1 MQKAIPGGTPTAFV
15 LRADSIYAFPNPFSP
30 SFLVGFVACL
40 RAGCSVVELEAEM
53 PGSPCGDTARVLR
66 DASDLVTFRAQSSAV
81 AISTAPDC
89 CSAPGTAQKCLE
101 AEKQ

>member
-1 MQKAIPGGTPTAFV
+1 MVTH
-15 LRADSIYAFPNPFSP
+15 
-30 SFLVGFVACL
+30 C
-40 RAGCSVVELEAEM
+40 VVELEAEM

-81 AISTAPDC
+81 ATSTAPDC